1 MESPPS
7 RTDSTLASSGRGRSG
22 NGSRPKSA
30 ALVPTNNVTTKSGV
44 TVRARIDPT
53 LTVDDV
59 VRQLCINLKIRD
71 APAKYALR
79 DESDELVTNDNLRKM
94 IKAKLNLKYVVVSF
108 STLSPFPCSLTEKC
122 DIPYAKLMF
131 LTLIHNRAH
140 QACEC
145 SRGRGEGGR
154 RKTQPTR

>member
-1 MESPPS
+1 M
-7 RTDSTLASSGRGRSG
+7 ASSKQGRSG

-79 DESDELVTNDNLRKM
+79 DETDELVTNDNLRKV
-94 IKAKLNLKYVVVSF
+94 IKAKLNLKYVFHLQQNVLCAFAVSF
-108 STLSPFPCSLTEKC
+108 RDAKSLT
-122 DIPYAKLMF
+122 L
-131 LTLIHNRAH
+131 N
-140 QACEC
+140 
-145 SRGRGEGGR
+145 
-154 RKTQPTR
+154 